1 MSEEKSTNK
10 RNSALIG
17 LAALVAVAGS
27 GVAIARAVR
36 AKVDRGRRDRGLAF
50 GTARVHGAVLH
61 FAKAG
66 RGPALILLHG
76 FPQDWSEWRPV
87 MARLGRRFTVVA
99 VEQRRHGQSTE

>member
-27 GVAIARAVR
+27 GVALARAVR
-36 AKVDRGRRDRGLAF
+36 ATVDRGRRDRGQSF
-50 GTARVHGAVLH
+50 GTARVPGAVLH

-66 RGPALILLHG
+66 RGPALILHHG
-76 FPQDWSEWRPV
+76 YPQDWSEWRPV

-99 VEQRRHGQSTE
+99 VDLRGIG